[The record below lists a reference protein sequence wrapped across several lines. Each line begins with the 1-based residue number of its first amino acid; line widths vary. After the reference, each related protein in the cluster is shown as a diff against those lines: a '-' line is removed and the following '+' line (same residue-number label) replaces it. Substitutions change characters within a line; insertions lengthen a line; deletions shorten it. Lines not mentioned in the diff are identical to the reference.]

1 MTKTRFYTLR
11 RLDTAGTIQ
20 AIAVNGYTDGAF
32 NYYKM
37 GRVWFAI
44 VPEYGISLVMAGT
57 RKEAAILAFNQLDE
71 LQECTRTNGENLR
84 QFFLEKARSAADL
97 K

>member
-11 RLDTAGTIQ
+11 RTNTTGSIQ

-37 GRVWFAI
+37 GRIWYAI
-44 VPEYGISLVMAGT
+44 VPEYGISLLMAGT
-57 RKEAAILAFNQLDE
+57 RKEAARLAFNRLDE
-71 LQECTRTNGENLR
+71 LQEFARINGESLH
-84 QFFLEKARSAADL
+84 QFFLEKARAAATIE
-97 K
+97 